1 MARSS
6 PRAVPLAS
14 AQLPAEL
21 FFVYLAAPL
30 VLEPMLNTNVFSE
43 SPQQLLAEI
52 AGNYIPW
59 LAVPL
64 AIHGCYRFVV
74 PALVR
79 RVRGL
84 AGLLLMHLGTCAL
97 VAAAAGT
104 LVYPLHRWATGGHLL
119 PLAAYLRF
127 LVGAMCMLVFP
138 ALLVQEL
145 RDRAHAA
152 ERAAMEGKQA
162 ALSAQLEALQSRT
175 QPHFLFNVLN
185 TIASLI
191 RTDPG
196 LAEKTIERLA
206 TIMRHALAGLR
217 AGGVPVEAELAMI
230 EAYLQV
236 QQARFAPRLRYT
248 MDVAPGL
255 AGAATIAPF
264 LLQPLVEN
272 AVLHGLDDCPDGV
285 TVDIAVSRNGDHL
298 LFEIDDDGP
307 GPGASRHRGNGQSLA
322 DLRARLALVYGGSA
336 SLGARRNQAGGYSA
350 LLTLPAVMPSE
361 ERR

>member
-1 MARSS
+1 MATSS

-14 AQLPAEL
+14 AELPAGL

-30 VLEPMLNTNVFSE
+30 VLEPMLNQDVFAG
-43 SPQQLLAEI
+43 SPRQLIAEI

-64 AIHGCYRFVV
+64 AIHASYRFVV
-74 PALVR
+74 PALVS
-79 RVRGL
+79 RVRRL
-84 AGLLLMHLGTCAL
+84 AGLVLLHLATCAL
-97 VAAAAGT
+97 VAAGAAA
-104 LVYPLHRWATGGHLL
+104 LVYPLHRLATSGHLL

-127 LVGAMCMLVFP
+127 MVGAMCMVVFP

-145 RDRAHAA
+145 RDRARAA

-217 AGGVPVEAELAMI
+217 AGGTPVEAELAMI

-255 AGAATIAPF
+255 AAAATIAPF

-272 AVLHGLDDCPDGV
+272 AVLHGLADRPDGV
-285 TVDIAVSRNGDHL
+285 TVEIAVSGSGEQL
-298 LFEIDDDGP
+298 LFEIEDDGP
-307 GPGASRHRGNGQSLA
+307 GPGSSRHRGNGQSLV
-322 DLRARLALVYGGSA
+322 DLRARLALVYGGNA
-336 SLGARRNQAGGYSA
+336 SLTASRNRAGGYSA
-350 LLTLPAVMPSE
+350 HLTLPAVMPPE